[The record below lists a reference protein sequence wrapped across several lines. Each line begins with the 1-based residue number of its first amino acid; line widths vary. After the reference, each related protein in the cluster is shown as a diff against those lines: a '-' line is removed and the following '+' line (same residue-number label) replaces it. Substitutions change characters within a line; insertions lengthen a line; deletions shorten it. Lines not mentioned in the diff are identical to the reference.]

1 MARHLRNV
9 VNMSKPPI
17 ITKGNHAHSEVI
29 FQSSRIQRPTN
40 RKKPPRIRST
50 SDKHTTVCR
59 ERTETMEKGE
69 REAGGREREREY
81 SEKQHV
87 SSEN

>member
-1 MARHLRNV
+1 
-9 VNMSKPPI
+9 MSKPPI

-59 ERTETMEKGE
+59 ERTETMGK
-69 REAGGREREREY
+69 GREGGREREY